1 MRLHQLPLFLLLLL
15 FSLLGPMTAK
25 AAAAPSAD
33 ERRLFDLLNQE
44 RVKAG
49 LPQLKWDDHLA
60 EAARAHSKLLASHAE
75 LSHQFPGEPDLG
87 QRIGATALRFNSSA
101 ENVAYAPEVDR
112 LHEGLMHSPPHRAN
126 ILSDKYN
133 AGAVAIV
140 ARGDELYA
148 TEDFANVLPMYS
160 ESEFRGAV
168 INAFNK
174 TRAAA
179 QLSPIVV
186 RADDRLHQAACGGNH
201 DPNQLIH
208 HLPGV
213 TDLAM
218 FTSSVPENLPSNMK
232 SAAKDRELRHMNIGV
247 CFRPGSTNGYGSF
260 WVVAAFYP
268 VQ

>member
-1 MRLHQLPLFLLLLL
+1 MLLP
-15 FSLLGPMTAK
+15 AK
-25 AAAAPSAD
+25 GTNSPSAD

-60 EAARAHSKLLASHAE
+60 EAARAHAKLLASHAE
-75 LSHQFPGEPDLG
+75 LSHQFSGEPDLG
-87 QRIGATALRFNSSA
+87 QRVGATGLRFNSSA
-101 ENVAYAPEVDR
+101 ENVAYAPEVER
-112 LHEGLMHSPPHRAN
+112 LHQGLMHSPPHRAN

-133 AGAVAIV
+133 SAAVGIV

-148 TEDFANVLPMYS
+148 TQDFANVLPVYS
-160 ESEFRGAV
+160 ESDFRKAV
-168 INAFNK
+168 IDAFNK

-179 QLSPIVV
+179 QIPPMVV
-186 RADDRLHQAACGGNH
+186 RADDRLHRAACGGGH

-208 HLPGV
+208 RLPGV
-213 TDLAM
+213 TDLVM

-247 CFRPGSTNGYGSF
+247 CFRPGSANGYGSF